1 MTSGGLYLE
10 GCAGLDDPQVLMKV
24 QEKADAKLA
33 VKSQGKQQG
42 IMRKRR
48 KYLMTP

>member
-10 GCAGLDDPQVLMKV
+10 GCAQLDDPQVLMKV

-33 VKSQGKQQG
+33 EEP
-42 IMRKRR
+42 RKVIRH
-48 KYLMTP
+48 YE